1 MNDERIFRLDNKVA
15 IVTGG
20 GGGIGRAICELF
32 ANVGARVACL
42 DLDEQAAET
51 AAQAIREAGGQAV
64 GLCCD
69 VASEAGARAA
79 AAEVEQRLGLPTVLV
94 NAAAMLDRSGTILDI
109 DPQEWDDVIRVNLG
123 GTYLMSRAALPGMIR
138 AGGGSIVHIASMHA
152 RVGRAGRV
160 SYTSAK
166 GALLQLAKTM
176 AVDHAA
182 DGIRVNTL
190 SPGAVE
196 TRRITFRYG
205 EMPAEQRR
213 QAESK
218 YLLNRFAAP
227 AEIAAAAL
235 FLASPASSYMTGA
248 DLLVDGGYCAV

>member
-1 MNDERIFRLDNKVA
+1 MTDERIFRLDNKVA

-32 ANVGARVACL
+32 ANVGAHVACV
-42 DLDEQAAET
+42 DLDEQAADS
-51 AAQAIREAGGQAV
+51 AARAIRESGGRAV
-64 GLCCD
+64 GLRCD
-69 VASEAGARAA
+69 VASETETQAV
-79 AAEVEQRLGLPTVLV
+79 AAEVERTLGLPTVLV
-94 NAAAMLDRSGTILDI
+94 NGAAMLDRSGTILDI
-109 DPQEWDDVIRVNLG
+109 GPQEWDQVMRVNLG
-123 GTYLMSRAALPGMIR
+123 GAYMMSRAALPGMIR
-138 AGGGSIVHIASMHA
+138 AGGGAIVHIASMHA

-166 GALLQLAKTM
+166 GAMLQLAKTM

-182 DGIRVNTL
+182 QGIRVNTL

-196 TRRITFRYG
+196 TRRIAFRYG
-205 EMPAEQRR
+205 EMPAEQKR